1 MQSIHNKYIVILLLT
16 ILCGASACVKDSDD
30 LNDDK
35 DKVYDGSPEFFLN
48 SAEGK
53 LADKM
58 TTIEVNLGNFYFL
71 QHYLTMTTYASDARF
86 DYNKRVVPDNHWLR
100 LYTEVIG
107 NLTSGKDAVSK
118 EKKPAS
124 ISQQAWD
131 KQQGNKTA
139 ILDLLQVY
147 TFQVLVDCF
156 GDVPYTDA
164 IPTVPLP
171 KYDDDAAIYPKL
183 LERMDKNLAQLD
195 PAYPAFDGNGDYM
208 LKSNIEK
215 WKLFAASLKL
225 KIAINLADVNAALAK
240 SAAESAYTAGVIVQN
255 SQNIL
260 YKYST
265 IAPAFSPM
273 YSVINTIGSGRRDY
287 IVEETIINM
296 MNALSDP
303 RREKY
308 FTQTT
313 GGVYA
318 GGILGKGGQ
327 TFAAFSHVADALLT
341 PDATFNYATAT
352 EVNFYLAEAAARGFS
367 VGKSA
372 EEHYKAAIRTSFE
385 QAGIGDKASAYLLQP
400 NVAYGSAAGDW
411 KQKIGRQ
418 AYIAMFH
425 QPYEGW
431 NFSRRLDYPVMP
443 SPFAVAAAEGKTPT
457 RLTYPINEQ
466 TVNGANYR
474 AASGAVGGDKLT
486 TKVFWDKQ

>member
-1 MQSIHNKYIVILLLT
+1 MKSIRNKYIAIILLST
-16 ILCGASACVKDSDD
+16 MFGASSCLKDSAD

-35 DKVYDGSPEFFLN
+35 GKVYDGSPEFFLN

-58 TTIEVNLGNFYFL
+58 TTIEVNRGAFFFL

-107 NLTSGKDAVSK
+107 NLTSGKEAVAK
-118 EKKPAS
+118 EKRPAS
-124 ISQQAWD
+124 IPQPAWD

-147 TFQVLVDCF
+147 AFQVLVDCF
-156 GDVPYTDA
+156 GDVPYADA

-195 PAYPAFDGNGDYM
+195 PDYPAFNGNGDYM
-208 LKSNIEK
+208 LKSDIGK

-225 KIAINLADVNAALAK
+225 KIAMNLADANPALSK
-240 SAAESAYTAGVIVQN
+240 SAAESAYNAGVITQN

-273 YSVINTIGSGRRDY
+273 YSEINTIGSGRRDY
-287 IVEETIINM
+287 IIEETIINM
-296 MNALSDP
+296 MNTLTDP
-303 RREKY
+303 RREKF
-308 FTQTT
+308 FTPTS
-313 GGVYA
+313 GGTYVGA
-318 GGILGKGGQ
+318 VLGKGGQ
-327 TFAAFSHVADALLT
+327 TFGNFSHVADELIV
-341 PDATFNYATAT
+341 PDAAFRYATAT
-352 EVNFYLAEAAARGFS
+352 EVNFYLAEAAARGYS

-372 EEHYKAAIRTSFE
+372 AEYYNAAITASFE
-385 QAGIGDKASAYLLQP
+385 DAGIGNKAAAYLAQP
-400 NVAYGSAAGDW
+400 NVAYASAAGDW

-418 AYIAMFH
+418 AYIAMFM

-443 SPFAVAAAEGKTPT
+443 SPFAVPAAEGKTPT

-466 TVNGANYR
+466 TVNGANWR
-474 AASGAVGGDKLT
+474 AASSTIGGDKLT

>member
-1 MQSIHNKYIVILLLT
+1 MKSIHNKYIAIVLLT
-16 ILCGASACVKDSDD
+16 VVLGTSSCLKDSAD

-35 DKVYDGSPEFFLN
+35 GKVYDGSPEFFLN
-48 SAEGK
+48 TAQGK

-58 TTIEVNLGNFYFL
+58 STIEVNFGAFFFL

-86 DYNKRVVPDNHWLR
+86 DFNKRVVPDNHWLR
-100 LYTEVIG
+100 LYTEIIG
-107 NLTSGKDAVSK
+107 NLTSGKAAISK
-118 EKKPAS
+118 LQKPAS

-139 ILDLLQVY
+139 ILDVLQVY
-147 TFQVLVDCF
+147 AFQVLVDCF

-164 IPTVPLP
+164 LPTVALP

-183 LERMDKNLAQLD
+183 LERMDKNIAQLD
-195 PAYPAFDGNGDYM
+195 ADYPAFDGNGDYM
-208 LKSNIEK
+208 LKSNVAK

-225 KIAINLADVNAALAK
+225 KIAINLADANPSLAK
-240 SAAESAYTAGVIVQN
+240 SAAESAYNAGVITQN
-255 SQNIL
+255 TQNIS

-296 MNALSDP
+296 MNGLADP
-303 RREKY
+303 RREKF
-308 FTQTT
+308 FTPIE
-313 GGVYA
+313 GGTYRGAV
-318 GGILGKGGQ
+318 LGKGGQ
-327 TFAAFSHVADALLT
+327 VFADFSHVADALIT
-341 PDATFNYATAT
+341 PDATFQYATAA
-352 EVNFYLAEAAARGFS
+352 EVNFYLAEAAARGYS

-372 EEHYKAAIRTSFE
+372 EEYYKAAITASFDL
-385 QAGIGDKASAYLLQP
+385 AGIPEKAAAYLAQP
-400 NVAYGSAAGDW
+400 NVAYASAAGDW

-418 AYIAMFH
+418 AYIAMFQ
-425 QPYEGW
+425 QPFEGW

-443 SPFAVAAAEGKTPT
+443 SPYAVAAAEGKTPT

-466 TVNGANYR
+466 TVNGANWR
-474 AASGAVGGDKLT
+474 AASSTIGGDKLT
-486 TKVFWDKQ
+486 TRVFWDKQ